1 MEVVEFGSQPVT
13 VLGAVAKPGLQQLQG
28 RKTLAEILSLAGG
41 LRQDA
46 GYAVKITRSKQYGA
60 IPLDSAHW
68 ESGGEFSVAE
78 VPVKTLLK
86 ADGPAASIL
95 VEPHDII
102 SVPTAETVYVI
113 GTVTKPGSIVLNER
127 ETISVLQALSMA
139 EGLSQ
144 TAKPQDAKILRT
156 LPGSAER
163 KEIPVDL
170 RRVLAGRAAD
180 VSLQANDILFVPD
193 NTSKKVAV
201 RTLEAMV
208 QTATGVVIWRR

>member
-1 MEVVEFGSQPVT
+1 
-13 VLGAVAKPGLQQLQG
+13 
-28 RKTLAEILSLAGG
+28 
-41 LRQDA
+41 
-46 GYAVKITRSKQYGA
+46 
-60 IPLDSAHW
+60 
-68 ESGGEFSVAE
+68 VAE